1 MTDNVN
7 DFIVVEDDEP
17 ASGSLQGIAYYQG
30 SLEDTVTAP
39 AGNLFTSY
47 DATEVGFMSGD
58 TLEFWNYF
66 NDGDTIRY
74 IHHLIGDDPVVPT
87 DSNYTTESVF
97 LTQQYDLSFNPIT
110 ACPSKIESSN
120 NLKTIYDPRAE
131 MNYAQEFIAGYQ
143 QQLQDL
149 VDGGDT
155 ESLNFEVLMSV
166 PGEALDIR
174 QQLMD
179 ESPYLSDTVMK
190 QAIYKE
196 YVLPNAMLRDIL
208 VANPQSAKKTDIM
221 DYLDTRIESM
231 PDYMLEE
238 IYQGN
243 DYFGAK
249 EILESKIEYW
259 QQIRSSAKY
268 KLLKSY
274 VLDSTIYHP
283 YDSLI
288 NFYQNETDLLSKY
301 KLVFS
306 FLENGDME
314 QAQSTIDQIPVDF
327 NLSNTEL
334 NRHNDYNLLFDI
346 IERIEDSNWSARQL
360 DSVSVSTL
368 QEISSN
374 DYPPVGSYA
383 RGLLLKGGHI
393 EYLEQFEFPVTYK
406 SGNSENNTTFS
417 DPIFE
422 DKEYLWLFPNPVK
435 DYVIVYYEV
444 PGEETSNSLIILT
457 DSQGKLLS
465 TFPLEN
471 SKNQITLNLKGIAN
485 GNYFLSLVQD
495 RRIIETKKMIIGR

>member
-1 MTDNVN
+1 MATHPS
-7 DFIVVEDDEP
+7 VV
-17 ASGSLQGIAYYQG
+17 
-30 SLEDTVTAP
+30 
-39 AGNLFTSY
+39 
-47 DATEVGFMSGD
+47 
-58 TLEFWNYF
+58 
-66 NDGDTIRY
+66 
-74 IHHLIGDDPVVPT
+74 
-87 DSNYTTESVF
+87 
-97 LTQQYDLSFNPIT
+97 
-110 ACPSKIESSN
+110 
-120 NLKTIYDPRAE
+120 
-131 MNYAQEFIAGYQ
+131 AGYQ

-314 QAQSTIDQIPVDF
+314 QAQSTIDQIPVDY

-346 IERIEDSNWSARQL
+346 IECIEDSNWSARQL
-360 DSVSVSTL
+360 DSLSVSTL
-368 QEISSN
+368 QDISSN
-374 DYPPVGSYA
+374 GYSPVGSYA
-383 RGLLLKGGHI
+383 RGILLKGGHI
-393 EYLEQFEFPVTYK
+393 KYLEQFEIPVSFK
-406 SGNSENNTTFS
+406 SGNSESITTFS
-417 DPIFE
+417 DPTYE
-422 DKEYLWLFPNPVK
+422 DKEHLWLFPNPAK
-435 DYVIVYYEV
+435 EYVIVYYEV
-444 PGEETSNSLIILT
+444 PGKEISNSLLMIT
-457 DSQGKLLS
+457 DPHGKLLS
-465 TFPLEN
+465 ATPLNYSE
-471 SKNQITLNLKGIAN
+471 NQITINLKGVAN
-485 GNYFLSLVQD
+485 GSYIVSLLQD
-495 RRIIETKKMIIGR
+495 RRIQDTKKLIISR